1 MTHALVVHQTGG
13 PGAMQWQDWP
23 VATPGQGQIEVRLEA
38 IGVNFF
44 DTYQRSGLYPT
55 QTPFVA
61 GNEGAGTVIA
71 IGPGVTEFKPGDR
84 VAYQGQI
91 GAYAQERLLVAD
103 KVVAIPDG
111 VSAQTA
117 AAIMLKGLTAY
128 YLLFETW
135 RLQAGETILWHAA
148 AGGVGQIGT
157 QWAKALGARVIATAG
172 SDDKVAIAEQ
182 NGCDA
187 VINYSS
193 EDFTARVRDLT
204 GGKGVDVVYDGVGK
218 ATFEKS
224 LDCLRP
230 RGLMVSFG
238 NASGVVSIPDLTVLS
253 RKGSLYVTRPTTAT
267 YLANRKD
274 LVAGAAALFDA
285 VKQGQIKVSIG
296 QSFPLA
302 DAAKAHEA
310 LESRATTGSILL
322 VP

>member
-23 VATPGQGQIEVRLEA
+23 VAAPGQGQIAVRQEA
-38 IGVNFF
+38 IGVNFI
-44 DTYQRSGLYPT
+44 DTYQRSGLYATP
-55 QTPFVA
+55 TPFVA
-61 GNEGAGTVIA
+61 GNEGAGTVTA

-103 KVVAIPDG
+103 KVVVIPDG

-238 NASGVVSIPDLTVLS
+238 NASGVVSIPDLTALS

-322 VP
+322 IP